1 MSKTYEYYKNILSI
15 PASLL
20 YEDWG
25 VMSYDVYKKKCQK
38 KVLVRSRDGKGEGNY
53 ALLSYHD
60 LPEEIKT
67 MCKEKLG
74 DYNKV
79 VQRNDLEPYIVPD
92 AAAIRFFSKHRNPDG
107 RKLSDKKQIER
118 ATNCCILNAI
128 TAILE
133 QKNYAVKNNKQKT
146 KIWDN
151 VSDAVNSLDTEK
163 WKHNLPTTTKN
174 LKIRYKRYIKEGF
187 SSFIHKGEGNQNT
200 AIIKGDIADWILAVY
215 ALPIKYTIPEL
226 IAKYNEIREE
236 NGWGTIS
243 ESAVNRFLNKQEN
256 VRIWTIG
263 RNGKE
268 AYDRKFKHTL
278 KRDKRRWFPNCYW
291 AIDGTKLD
299 LLYLNTETNKLEA
312 YKRVNI
318 LFDVYSEKI
327 IGWSFSETEN
337 ITDHFRAVK
346 MAVQTAGVRPYLFTY
361 DQQAGHKSQKM
372 QEIYSELVAKD
383 GGTHYP
389 HQARRHSS
397 PAEGIIRRLQ
407 QQCVTKL
414 YNSDGLGVKTKSDQS
429 RMNADFITAN
439 IDKMPTKEQV
449 EAQWKFIVKQWN
461 NSEHFDKKDKTRNEV
476 FAEEML
482 VSEPLDLME
491 IMRMMWV
498 EEKKKLITYRAHGI
512 EVVVDKKAYTYEVY
526 DHNGDID
533 LEFRRKYVGDKFI
546 VRYDPD
552 AMDAHIQLVK
562 VNQNGEKYFVAYAEP
577 KRSFE
582 VVPKLM
588 PDGEKEQAQKDMQVA
603 ELEYQRDLQLLRDLE
618 KKTGISTERLIAEQE
633 MAVKT
638 QNINSKKLN
647 IKADRGESLLHQL

>member
-1 MSKTYEYYKNILSI
+1 MKKDYEYHDNILSI

-20 YEDWG
+20 YEDWC
-25 VMSYDVYKKKCQK
+25 VMSYDVYKKRCQK
-38 KVLVRSRDGKGEGNY
+38 GHLVRSRDGKGKNNY

-60 LPEEIKT
+60 LPEDLKE
-67 MCKEKLG
+67 MCREKLG
-74 DYNKV
+74 DYNKII
-79 VQRNDLEPYIVPD
+79 QRNDLEPYIVPD
-92 AAAIRFFSKHRNPDG
+92 ASAIRFFSTHRNPDG
-107 RKLSDKKQIER
+107 RKLSDKKQIQR

-128 TAILE
+128 TSLLE
-133 QKNYAVKNNKQKT
+133 HKSYAVKSNKQKT
-146 KIWDN
+146 KIWEN
-151 VSDAVNSLDTEK
+151 VSDSVNNLDTEK
-163 WKHNLPTTTKN
+163 WKHKLPTTPKN
-174 LKIRYKRYIKEGF
+174 LKIRYRRYIKEGYA
-187 SSFIHKGEGNQNT
+187 SFIHKGEGNQNT

-215 ALPIKYTIPEL
+215 SLPIKYTIPEL
-226 IAKYNEIREE
+226 MAKYNEIREE

-243 ESAVNRFLNKQEN
+243 ESAVNRFLNKPEN

-327 IGWSFSETEN
+327 IGWSFSETESM
-337 ITDHFRAVK
+337 TDHFKALK
-346 MAVQTAGVRPYLFTY
+346 MAVQTAGARPYLFTY
-361 DQQAGHKSQKM
+361 DQQSGHKSQKM
-372 QEIYSELVAKD
+372 QEIYSAMVAKD

-407 QQCVTKL
+407 QQCITKL
-414 YNSDGLGVKTKSDQS
+414 FNSDGLGVKTKSDQS
-429 RMNADFITAN
+429 HMNADFIAEN
-439 IDKMPTKEQV
+439 IDKMPTREQV
-449 EAQWKFIVKQWN
+449 EKQWEFVVKQWN
-461 NSEHFDKKDKTRNEV
+461 NSKHHDKNKTRNEV
-476 FAEEML
+476 YAEEMF
-482 VSEPLDLME
+482 VKEPLELME
-491 IMRMMWV
+491 IMRMMWI
-498 EEKKKLITYRAHGI
+498 EEKKKPITYKAHGI
-512 EVVVDKKAYTYEVY
+512 KVVVDKKDYIYEVY
-526 DHNGDID
+526 DHDGNID
-533 LEFRRKYVGDKFI
+533 LEFRRKHVGDKFI

-552 AMDAHIQLVK
+552 AMDTHIQLLK
-562 VNQNGEKYFVAYAEP
+562 ENQFGEKYFVAYAEP
-577 KRSFE
+577 KRAFE

-588 PDGEKEQAQKDMQVA
+588 PEGEKEQAQKDMQVA
-603 ELEYQRDLQLLRDLE
+603 ELEYQRDLQALRELE

-647 IKADRGESLLHQL
+647 IQADRGESLLHQL